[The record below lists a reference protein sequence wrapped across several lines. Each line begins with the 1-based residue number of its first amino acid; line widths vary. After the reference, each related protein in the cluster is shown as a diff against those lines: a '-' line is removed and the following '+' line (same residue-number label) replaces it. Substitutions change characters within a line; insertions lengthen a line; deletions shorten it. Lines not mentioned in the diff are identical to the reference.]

1 MTGLQKT
8 DRYRKVG
15 NIEISTT
22 CRKGSPFSFII
33 YLVLAFQG
41 CTTMA
46 QEECEWRCFHGPD
59 RTNKSPDTGLL
70 KEWPEAGPEL
80 AWTISGL
87 GEGYST
93 VSIAEGY
100 LYTAGIVDKK
110 TYVLAFDLN
119 GKQVWKTLNGQSWE
133 TDLSWAR
140 SYTGSRSTPTY
151 DNGVVYHL
159 NDLGRLAAF
168 EYKTGNE
175 IWSVELRERFD
186 AEIPE
191 YGYCE
196 SVYIEGDR
204 LYCSPAG
211 KNGYIVCLDK
221 NNGNLIWANREVPG
235 PVGFSSPVLFDY
247 GDYRQVA
254 GLSAN
259 SVYGVDS
266 KTGKML
272 WQVEFENSRSNN
284 ITDPIYQNGY
294 VFASTGYGKG
304 SILIKLNVSGKDII
318 PETVWQT
325 DLMDNQH
332 GGVILH
338 EGYLYGSGQESRG
351 WFCLDFMTGRQM
363 WKANGKGSLTYAD
376 GMLYCLEER
385 GIMTLVKATP
395 EKYEAAGTFEVPGGG
410 KGFHWAHP
418 VVCGGRL
425 YIRHMDKLFAYDIRG
440 K

>member
-1 MTGLQKT
+1 MAGLQKT
-8 DRYRKVG
+8 GFYRNAGEDVT
-15 NIEISTT
+15 SAR
-22 CRKGSPFSFII
+22 CRKGFQFGFLV
-33 YLVLAFQG
+33 YLILSLQG
-41 CTTMA
+41 CATMA
-46 QEECEWRCFHGPD
+46 QEEFEWRSFHGPD
-59 RTNKSPDTGLL
+59 RTNKSTEKGLL
-70 KEWPEAGPEL
+70 KEWPEAGPEA
-80 AWTISGL
+80 AWTVSGL
-87 GEGYST
+87 GEGYSS
-93 VSIAEGY
+93 VSVAEGY
-100 LYTAGIVDKK
+100 LFTAGIIDKK
-110 TYVLAFDLN
+110 TYVFAFDLD
-119 GKQVWKTLNGQSWE
+119 GKQIWKKPNGNSWE

-140 SYTGSRSTPTY
+140 TYTGSRSTPTY

-168 EYKTGNE
+168 DYKTGNE
-175 IWSVELRERFD
+175 IWNMELREQFD

-196 SVYIEGDR
+196 SVFIEGDR

-211 KNGYIVCLDK
+211 KKGYIVCLDK
-221 NNGNLIWANREVPG
+221 NDGTTIWTNREVPG
-235 PVGFSSPVLFDY
+235 PVGFSSPVLFDH
-247 GDYRQVA
+247 GGYRQIA

-266 KTGKML
+266 ETGKML
-272 WQVEFENSRSNN
+272 WVVEFENSRSNN
-284 ITDPIYQNGY
+284 ITDPIFQDGH

-304 SILIKLNVSGKDII
+304 SMLIKLNVSGTDII

-332 GGVILH
+332 GGVIFH
-338 EGYLYGSGQESRG
+338 EGYLYGSGQEERG

-363 WKANGKGSLTYAD
+363 WKASGKGSLTYAD

-385 GIMTLVKATP
+385 GIMTLVRASP
-395 EKYEAAGTFEVPGGG
+395 EKYEAVSTFEVPRGG

-418 VVCGGRL
+418 VVCGGML
-425 YIRHMDKLFAYDIRG
+425 YIRHMDKLFAYDIHG